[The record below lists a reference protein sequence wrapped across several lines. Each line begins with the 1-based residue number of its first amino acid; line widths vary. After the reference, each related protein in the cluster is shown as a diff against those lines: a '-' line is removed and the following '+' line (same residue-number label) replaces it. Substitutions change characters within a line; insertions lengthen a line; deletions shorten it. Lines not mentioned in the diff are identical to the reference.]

1 MMVNLDTH
9 DPHSPTRVQKCASAK
24 AHGLPAGIVPRW
36 LRHQQQLAFT
46 VASLFPKGGA
56 LYLTGSLLGN
66 HHPLK
71 VTQIRVGVCIIKNKR
86 DTMPTIT
93 DDALWNIGATARQ
106 AVRGKPEWVAS
117 FAKMA
122 SALAVG
128 VVADAAI
135 EKLTDE
141 DRQLLTKHATALATQ
156 RIADLV
162 ADIAED
168 LTDDYVQLSGERR
181 VRKTG

>member
-1 MMVNLDTH
+1 
-9 DPHSPTRVQKCASAK
+9 
-24 AHGLPAGIVPRW
+24 
-36 LRHQQQLAFT
+36 
-46 VASLFPKGGA
+46 
-56 LYLTGSLLGN
+56 
-66 HHPLK
+66 
-71 VTQIRVGVCIIKNKR
+71 
-86 DTMPTIT
+86 MPTIT

-106 AVRGKPEWVAS
+106 AVRSKPEWVAS

-168 LTDDYVQLSGERR
+168 LTDDYV
-181 VRKTG
+181 